1 MKVNGDMSSRIDLNN
16 WLHNKAPISSSKNY
30 LEAEKEEMCG
40 LCLSMIYDLLLK
52 LLQSKFR
59 GELSAWEHS
68 ERGNVYTYSYT

>member
-16 WLHNKAPISSSKNY
+16 WLHNKAPRSYSKND

-52 LLQSKFR
+52 MLQSKFR

-68 ERGNVYTYSYT
+68 VRGNV